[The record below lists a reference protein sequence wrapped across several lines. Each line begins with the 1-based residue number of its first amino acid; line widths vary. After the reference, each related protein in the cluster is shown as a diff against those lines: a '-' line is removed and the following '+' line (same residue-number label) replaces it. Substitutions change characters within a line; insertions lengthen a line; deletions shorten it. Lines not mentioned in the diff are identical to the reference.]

1 MNKGTRQRIEI
12 AKRRIREMPIP
23 KEEKVIVHRKPYS
36 RGAKEFLS
44 SMEVGDEKKHDER
57 LSWRNLQSIACVMR
71 RDYGCMYTFRT
82 INGIRTI
89 FRFR

>member
-1 MNKGTRQRIEI
+1 MTIRQRIEV
-12 AKRRIREMPIP
+12 AKKNIRKESIP
-23 KEEKVIVHRKPYS
+23 QEREIKRRKPYC

-44 SMEVGDEKKHDER
+44 SMEVGDEKVHDER